1 MCYIVCI
8 LCYVVYLLL
17 YRVNLMLYSV
27 YLMLFGCVPYVIW
40 VCTSCYLCV
49 YLKLYSVYHMLF
61 SDLVGTIWYK
71 VCTLCYIC
79 LLMLFSV
86 WGQGQSPKVRC
97 QEIPQVYSV
106 CKRFLWSQIC
116 YYDNDR
122 GLLSTRTEWNEK
134 QTMDVPRCYLP
145 FRFYFA
151 FF

>member
-1 MCYIVCI
+1 MCT
-8 LCYVVYLLL
+8 LCYLG
-17 YRVNLMLYSV
+17 V
-27 YLMLFGCVPYVIW
+27 YLMLYGCAPHVIY
-40 VCTSCYLCV
+40 VCTF
-49 YLKLYSVYHMLF
+49 KLYSVYHMLF

-134 QTMDVPRCYLP
+134 QNMDVPRCYLP